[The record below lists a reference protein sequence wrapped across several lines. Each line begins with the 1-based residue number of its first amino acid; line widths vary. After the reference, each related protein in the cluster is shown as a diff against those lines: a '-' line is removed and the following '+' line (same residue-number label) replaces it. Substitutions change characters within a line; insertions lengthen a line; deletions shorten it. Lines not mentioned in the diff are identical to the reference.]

1 MRKIFFSIF
10 YTLIYCLFS
19 YNSYA
24 SQEIYILKNMYKRP
38 LDIPYPKNNPY
49 SLAKEK
55 LGKMLFFDPR
65 LSRSKVM
72 SCATCHN
79 PSLAWGDGL
88 PKSVGDFHKELSRR
102 TPTIINL
109 AWDRFFFWDGRST
122 SLEKQALAPIES
134 ESEMGIPLSVMIEDL
149 KDISGYK
156 TYFGEAFPNDKDP
169 ISKDNLSKAIATFE
183 RTLVTKDTPFDKWI
197 KGDDKAI
204 SQEAKNGFI
213 LFNTKAKCATCHIG
227 WNFSDNNFHDIGVK
241 TTDSGRYNVTKT
253 NDMKHAFKTPSLRNI
268 YGRSPY
274 MHNGSIET
282 LMDVIEHY
290 DNGFIQRESL
300 SPEIKPLALTVQE
313 KKELVAFLQTLTS
326 QEEDMTFPLL
336 PR

>member
-1 MRKIFFSIF
+1 MKKISLYIF
-10 YTLIYCLFS
+10 YTLISLLIFQT
-19 YNSYA
+19 SYA
-24 SQEIYILKNMYKRP
+24 SEDIHILKDMYKRP
-38 LDIPYPKNNPY
+38 LDIPYPKDNPY
-49 SLAKEK
+49 SLAKAN

-109 AWDRFFFWDGRST
+109 AWDKFFFWDGRSD

-156 TYFGEAFPNDKDP
+156 TYFLEAFPNDKDP
-169 ISKDNLSKAIATFE
+169 ISKENLSKAIATFE

-204 SQEAKNGFI
+204 SQEAKNGFV
-213 LFNTKAKCATCHIG
+213 LFNKKANCAVCHSG
-227 WNFSDNNFHDIGVK
+227 WNFSDNNFHDIGIK
-241 TTDSGRYNVTKT
+241 TADLGRYNITKQ

-268 YGRSPY
+268 VARSPY

-282 LMDVIEHY
+282 LIDVIEHY
-290 DNGFIQRESL
+290 DNGFVQRESL
-300 SPEIKPLALTVQE
+300 SPLIKPLTLTLQE
-313 KKELVAFLQTLTS
+313 KRDLVAFLQTLSS
-326 QEEDMTFPLL
+326 QEDDITFPLL